1 MQLKYNDAHSAASS
15 FPRKWES
22 RLSTRSLVESLDS
35 RVRGND
41 GFRELTFYR

>member
-1 MQLKYNDAHSAASS
+1 MNYGVSSSTMSSS

-22 RLSTRSLVESLDS
+22 RLSKISLVESLDS

-41 GFRELTFYR
+41 GRLGYDKVR

>member
-1 MQLKYNDAHSAASS
+1 VMIGQLSTSTALMS

-22 RLSTRSLVESLDS
+22 RLSTTEIVESLDS

-41 GFRELTFYR
+41 G